1 MDISPK
7 ALFGKRG
14 TNAPTIPSPSAP
26 NAPSA
31 PIAPSAPP
39 SVPNDKIPHSATN
52 PIVIESGDV
61 QYAGPSVDNAAV
73 YDDRRSTH
81 KVGFIHGVSRDK
93 WELIPALVL
102 WIFFLCLSCMGYAC
116 TNDQSPCSPPEG
128 VDDWDYAHGYT
139 NPNVGGGVVMVVIGY
154 IAVWINGF
162 CYSKSLSHLINVVK
176 NSEMASLH
184 QSIVNERPMI
194 TLHMRCSHLETRTV
208 QVSDNNGNMRTE
220 QRTES
225 VTTHTA
231 KEMVQFTDC
240 IDRSQPLE
248 AAGDINWNAITKLVN
263 DLQIISSEYEV
274 VKTRW
279 KNYHSRDQHN
289 DFRVEEAVP
298 GLSSNVLLLSPEAE
312 QWAWLINVPIYIV
325 CVLSGYLGV
334 WYRVLLSGISD
345 KMEYTYVKEIGGVQ
359 DMVPENTV
367 NINVEWPGEDV
378 MYGDRPE
385 RAYDGGGARFDDRH
399 AGVVNGA
406 HVNISVVVNGGQEE
420 ARYE

>member
-1 MDISPK
+1 MDLTPK
-7 ALFGKRG
+7 APFEKRG

-31 PIAPSAPP
+31 PSAPP
-39 SVPNDKIPHSATN
+39 SVPNDEIPNSATN

-73 YDDRRSTH
+73 YDDRRSIH

-102 WIFFLCLSCMGYAC
+102 WVFLLCLSSMGYAC

-128 VDDWDYAHGYT
+128 VDDWDYAMGYV
-139 NPNVGGGVVMVVIGY
+139 NPNVGIGVAMVVIGY

-162 CYSKSLSHLINVVK
+162 CCSKSLSHLMNMVK

-184 QSIVNERPMI
+184 QSIVNERPII
-194 TLHMRCSHLETRTV
+194 TLHMRCYHTELDTSQVRDSDGSTRTETTHR
-208 QVSDNNGNMRTE
+208 N
-220 QRTES
+220 
-225 VTTHTA
+225 VTTHIA

-248 AAGDINWNAITKLVN
+248 AAGDINWNPITKLVN
-263 DLQIISSEYEV
+263 NVEIISSEYEV
-274 VKTRW
+274 LKTRW
-279 KNYHSRDQHN
+279 KNYHSRDEYN
-289 DFRVEEAVP
+289 DFNVELAVP

-312 QWAWLINVPIYIV
+312 QWAWLINAPIYIL
-325 CVLSGYLGV
+325 CVASGYLGV

-359 DMVPENTV
+359 DMVPEDTV
-367 NINVEWPGEDV
+367 NINLEYYGRGRYVPGQ
-378 MYGDRPE
+378 
-385 RAYDGGGARFDDRH
+385 A
-399 AGVVNGA
+399 
-406 HVNISVVVNGGQEE
+406 
-420 ARYE
+420 